1 MILAFEFYYVSQNGV
16 LEKLLKESALDFGI
30 SHKIIKENSLVTL
43 YTQADE
49 ERLGAFAD
57 YLSTALPL
65 SIFFKS
71 SSVYVVEAMPSQEE
85 TFPSCTHDVVFT
97 PKILALHDSIESP
110 LYQCPFREKSTQ
122 KVGLFKGNENITS
135 ANETQEYAKFYAL
148 IADLIKEGKT
158 ITVEKSNCHYTIG
171 QIELLSSLPSLEGI
185 DIVATDLSVI
195 ERMVVI
201 KENEIKALASLE
213 RPAIRLKVNAFFAQK
228 GILPTS
234 RVTMRLSDDFFLY
247 HLSKIL
253 FEQGILFLFK
263 TSKPLCDTEYK
274 MTLPE
279 TAIAP
284 LQISVFENGEIV
296 ILEGSDYAS
305 EQLKQG
311 LDKFEEPA
319 HGAFV
324 SIMQEHHFFETTSS
338 CFYLSRTHSDR
349 IMHYSKEHGMLNFV
363 EFPLPLSFEELFA
376 EIKRS
381 SPSALRLVENFE
393 AQFPE
398 IYAKALAC
406 VIPPHLPQS
415 IYSLWKIVAIILG
428 LSDNFD
434 HAAEQLI
441 ENAED
446 FGGQKGPRMDYY
458 LQKQDALSSD
468 FDYVRLMRSAMS
480 YKLAGTDDT
489 TLSFGLM
496 ESLAYFLS
504 DTADAHKE
512 NLLTEKIAL
521 AGSLFGYKRLSELVI
536 KNIKP
541 NHTICFNK
549 ELPIDR

>member
-71 SSVYVVEAMPSQEE
+71 SSVYVAESMPSQDE
-85 TFPSCTHDVVFT
+85 TLPSCSHDVVFT

-110 LYQCPFREKSTQ
+110 LYQCPFREKSAQ
-122 KVGLFKGNENITS
+122 KISLFKGNENIAS
-135 ANETQEYAKFYAL
+135 ANEAKEYAKFYAL
-148 IADLIKEGKT
+148 IAELIKDGKT

-171 QIELLSSLPSLEGI
+171 QIELLNSSPSLEGI
-185 DIVATDLSVI
+185 DIIATDLSVI

-228 GILPTS
+228 GILTTS

-253 FEQGILFLFK
+253 FEQGIFFLFQ
-263 TSKPLCDTEYK
+263 TSKPLFDTEYK

-406 VIPPHLPQS
+406 VIPSHLPQS